1 MSKNFKFR
9 LQKVLD
15 IRVRDE
21 EEVKIKFS
29 EIQSRKIKIENNL
42 KTLKGDYDRYSRQ
55 GICENI
61 VNQKITI
68 NYLGALNNTIRD
80 ISLELNKACE
90 ELENLKSELIN
101 KQVDRKSLEKLKDQ
115 KHKEFLK
122 EEDMK
127 EQIIN
132 DEFAIISFARK
143 QQVS

>member
-1 MSKNFKFR
+1 MSKKFSFR

-15 IRVRDE
+15 IRVKDE
-21 EEVKIKFS
+21 EEVKIRFS
-29 EIQSRKIKIENNL
+29 EIQSRKIKIEHKL
-42 KTLKGDYDRYSRQ
+42 KALKSDYDRYSRK

-61 VNQKITI
+61 VNQKITM

-80 ISLELNKACE
+80 ISSELIKACE

-101 KQVDRKSLEKLKDQ
+101 RQVERKSLEKLKEQ
-115 KHKEFLK
+115 KYTEFLK

>member
-29 EIQSRKIKIENNL
+29 EIQSRKIKIENQL
-42 KTLKGDYDRYSRQ
+42 KTLKSDYDRYSRQ
-55 GICENI
+55 GISGNI

-80 ISLELNKACE
+80 ISSELSKACE

>member
-1 MSKNFKFR
+1 MSKKFSFR

-15 IRVRDE
+15 IRVKDE
-21 EEVKIKFS
+21 EEVKIRFS
-29 EIQSRKIKIENNL
+29 EIQSRKIKIEDKL
-42 KTLKGDYDRYSRQ
+42 KTLKSDYDRYSRQ

-80 ISLELNKACE
+80 ISSEFNKACE

-101 KQVDRKSLEKLKDQ
+101 RQVERKSLEKLKEQ
-115 KHKEFLK
+115 KYTEFLK